1 LKPPRLSDACYKR
14 LTAFVLAVLII
25 VGWALIG
32 PSFDARQAREQLKRG
47 VLATDTPEVQA
58 TSLQHPAREM
68 KGGRRAA
75 SLVLF
80 DQAGT
85 PLWSTALATQQGEAR
100 L

>member
-1 LKPPRLSDACYKR
+1 MPRSRAALAFARRHWPDEELGEDELER
-14 LTAFVLAVLII
+14 LRAVYEE
-25 VGWALIG
+25 
-32 PSFDARQAREQLKRG
+32 FARQVREQLKPG
-47 VLATDTPEVQA
+47 VLATDTPEAQA

-85 PLWSTALATQQGEAR
+85 PLWSTVLVSQQGEAR
-100 L
+100 S